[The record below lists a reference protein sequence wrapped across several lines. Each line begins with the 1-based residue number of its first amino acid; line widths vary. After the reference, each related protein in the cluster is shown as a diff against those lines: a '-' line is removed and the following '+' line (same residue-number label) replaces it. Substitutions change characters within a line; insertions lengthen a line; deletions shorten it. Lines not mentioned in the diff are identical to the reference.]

1 MKKKRFPLLAF
12 ASLTLAALF
21 LMGCGSDKNLEPE
34 SDLVL
39 KGADPPS
46 TSAGVNPPLS
56 HVAYFLFQIRIGDPN
71 LSLVGSDAWTVDRVE
86 THYVLVSDP
95 GDHLQRLPEDETS
108 RPKTRISPNTVN
120 RVPVTVIT
128 DSFLQEY
135 AQGFVGTSDTARVKV
150 RVTFYT
156 HRNKDGAQK
165 VLQTG
170 HILTIGNF

>member
-12 ASLTLAALF
+12 ASLALAALF

-46 TSAGVNPPLS
+46 TNVGVNPPLS
-56 HVAYFLFQIRIGDPN
+56 HIAYFLFQIRIGDPN
-71 LSLVGSDAWTVDRVE
+71 LSLVGSDAWTVDRVD

-95 GDHLQRLPEDETS
+95 GGHLQRLPEDETT
-108 RPKTRISPNTVN
+108 RPKTRVSPNTVN
-120 RVPVTVIT
+120 RIAVTVIS
-128 DSFLQEY
+128 DSFLQDY

-150 RVTFYT
+150 RLTFHA
-156 HRNKDGAQK
+156 HRNKDGARK
-165 VLQTG
+165 VLQTS